1 MAGPWLL
8 QSLVGYTTGLFTHAA
23 GDGPLRQAW
32 IMPTDVP
39 ALQPVA
45 PGQELASFTAAY
57 VTFYMLAA
65 VRVLGALTFNPL
77 LGSARVPMPGR
88 IGIGLFATLVLF
100 PIGGPYEAPA
110 NVGPFEVGAEL
121 LVGLLA
127 GFGITLIFGSIQFMG
142 SLLGITSGF
151 SFAQTINP
159 MFDSGSGGGGV
170 VETFITSFAL
180 LVFVQINGHHLFL
193 IGLKQLF
200 EVVPVGEVTHLP
212 GSLDTLLQLSSRALL
227 GRAQAGAAGHGRP
240 VVGGP
245 GARAAGAGRP
255 AVQPVRAGDAGQ
267 DAARADRAGAGPAGD
282 RPATRGPVPDRAGR
296 HDDDR
301 RLTAR
306 RKPLGRRRQGGG
318 APLPSGS
325 QPRASARIVD
335 CHASMCQCGA
345 VHPYTAV

>member
-1 MAGPWLL
+1 
-8 QSLVGYTTGLFTHAA
+8 
-23 GDGPLRQAW
+23 
-32 IMPTDVP
+32 MPTDVP
-39 ALQPVA
+39 SLQPVA
-45 PGQELASFTAAY
+45 PGQEIASFTAAY

-65 VRVLGALTFNPL
+65 VRVLGAITFNPL

-100 PIGGPYEAPA
+100 PIGGPYQAPA

-159 MFDSGSGGGGV
+159 MFEQGGSGGGGV

-200 EVVPVGEVTHLP
+200 EVIPVGEVTHIP
-212 GSLDTLLQLSSRALL
+212 GSLDTLLQLSTSLFSAGLKLALPVMAALL
-227 GRAQAGAAGHGRP
+227 LADLALGLL
-240 VVGGP
+240 
-245 GARAAGAGRP
+245 ARVAPQFNLFALEMP
-255 AVQPVRAGDAGQ
+255 AKMLLG
-267 DAARADRAGAGPAGD
+267 
-282 RPATRGPVPDRAGR
+282 
-296 HDDDR
+296 
-301 RLTAR
+301 LTA
-306 RKPLGRRRQGGG
+306 L
-318 APLPSGS
+318 ALALPVIV
-325 QPRASARIVD
+325 PRLAALFRTVPTVMTTI
-335 CHASMCQCGA
+335 AG
-345 VHPYTAV
+345 